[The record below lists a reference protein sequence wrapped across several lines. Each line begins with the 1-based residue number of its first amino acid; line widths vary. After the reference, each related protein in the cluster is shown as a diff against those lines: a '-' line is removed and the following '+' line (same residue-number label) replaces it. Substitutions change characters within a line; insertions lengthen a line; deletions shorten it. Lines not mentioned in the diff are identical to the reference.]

1 MLVINLLNGISFGMI
16 LFLLAMGLSITLG
29 VMGIL
34 NLTHGALF
42 MVGGFVGL
50 TVATHGGNFWLAVI
64 AGGVVSGI
72 IGLIIESA
80 FFRRLYKQ
88 MDDQV
93 LLTLGLV
100 YILGNIVLWIYGGS
114 PNIINIPASMA
125 YRIPIGDFAFPL
137 YRVVIIGIGLVIFAV
152 SWWLIEKTRLGAI
165 IRSGMDNREMTMA
178 LGMNYALTSSG
189 VFTLGAFIGGVA
201 GFLATPILGVVFSMS
216 MDILLY
222 AMIVVVV
229 GGSGSVIG
237 TLIGALVIGVVDA
250 FGKVWFPQ
258 FAMFTIYIVL
268 IIMLLVRPNGLLG
281 RKLWED

>member
-16 LFLLAMGLSITLG
+16 LFLFAMGLSITMG

-42 MVGGFVGL
+42 MIGGFVGL
-50 TVATHGGNFWLAVI
+50 TVASHGGNFWLAVI
-64 AGGVVSGI
+64 AGGVAAGL

-100 YILGNIVLWIYGGS
+100 YILGNIALWIYGGS
-114 PNIINIPASMA
+114 SNIINIPSSMS
-125 YRIPIGDFAFPL
+125 YRIPVGDFAFPL
-137 YRVVIIGIGLVIFAV
+137 YRVIIIGIGLVIFGI

-165 IRSGMDNREMTMA
+165 IRSGMDNKDMTMA
-178 LGMNYALTSSG
+178 LGINYVLTSSAI
-189 VFTLGAFIGGVA
+189 FTLGAFIGGLA
-201 GFLATPILGVVFSMS
+201 GFLATPIIGVVFSES

-222 AMIVVVV
+222 ALIVVVV
-229 GGSGSVIG
+229 GGTGSVTG
-237 TLIGALVIGVVDA
+237 TLIGALVIGVVNA
-250 FGKVWFPQ
+250 FGEVWFPQ